1 MKNDTEICDTCKGSG
16 MDKNEVCSACNGKGV
31 I

>member
-16 MDKNEVCSACNGKGV
+16 MNKDVVCSACNGKGV

>member
-1 MKNDTEICDTCKGSG
+1 MIKDIEICDICKGSG

-31 I
+31 L

>member
-1 MKNDTEICDTCKGSG
+1 MDKDTEICEVCKGSG
-16 MDKNEVCSACNGKGV
+16 MDKDDVCSACNGKGV